1 MKMES
6 SGADSRGGIDRFP
19 EEGLVTFER
28 RFWEEGRV
36 RNKSMKLKRYL
47 QVSHQQKSMFTCP
60 KACAV
65 RRDIRR
71 WKRKDMTE
79 HPRVI
84 ALPGQLTSYGSL
96 SQTDTHTHTHT
107 HIHTQEWIH
116 VTMRGLSLSPTLF
129 TYPWSSTFSPSTS

>member
-107 HIHTQEWIH
+107 HTGVDPCHHERTI
-116 VTMRGLSLSPTLF
+116 
-129 TYPWSSTFSPSTS
+129 TFSYSFHLPVVFNIFSQHIMKS